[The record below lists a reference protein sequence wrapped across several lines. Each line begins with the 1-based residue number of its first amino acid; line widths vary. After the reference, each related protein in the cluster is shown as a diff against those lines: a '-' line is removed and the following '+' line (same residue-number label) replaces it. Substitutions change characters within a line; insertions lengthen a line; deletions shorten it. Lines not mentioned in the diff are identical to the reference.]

1 MTGMSP
7 SAGPRFMTVKEA
19 SEFCMV
25 STETIRRWIRNNELK
40 AFNTRGHGVTKILY
54 DDLRSFA
61 ERQNMLTAEQ
71 V

>member
-1 MTGMSP
+1 MSGNGL
-7 SAGPRFMTVKEA
+7 SLNTRFLTVKEA